1 MKSRTASLIAFIALI
16 FLGSH
21 AFGHDAPASFKP
33 VSTRP
38 ATDSPVAPPDTSAQ
52 KDCLPVANIKVEML
66 QGGKALVSWDAVPG
80 VPKYFVKL
88 TDENQNVLL
97 DTMTPVN
104 NIMVNG
110 LVKGKKYKFSVCY
123 LCSKTGNYVCS
134 YKTFRYIIIEDQVV
148 MLNGSSSSCNCDKAP
163 GIEGTCNS
171 SQSSY
176 YSLESSRVYNI
187 HLTDGADISFICTGT
202 VNPVGNC
209 PMDFSGMNADVH
221 GDFGLDLPF
230 YQIGNS
236 RIYFHGSTFCVMGED
251 VAAITYC
258 DIPTQEKKDQN
269 DTVEAEKVYP
279 NPFSDIVVVDLAAR
293 GLEGAETT
301 IRLLNATGI
310 PVLEKTTRDTGP
322 VAIQTESVA
331 PGLYWLSI
339 SGEGRE
345 RTVERLLKVQ

>member
-1 MKSRTASLIAFIALI
+1 MKSRTASLAGFIALI
-16 FLGSH
+16 FLGSQ
-21 AFGHDAPASFKP
+21 AFGHDAPISINPAN
-33 VSTRP
+33 TRP
-38 ATDSPVAPPDTSAQ
+38 AVDLPAGPPDTSFLKECQ
-52 KDCLPVANIKVEML
+52 PVTNIKVEML
-66 QGGKALVSWDAVPG
+66 QGGKALVSWDAIPG

-97 DTMTPVN
+97 DTITPVN

-110 LVKGKKYKFSVCY
+110 LAKGRKYKFSVCY
-123 LCSKTGNYVCS
+123 LCSKTNNYVCA

-148 MLNGSSSSCNCDKAP
+148 MLDGSSSSCNCDMAP
-163 GIEGTCNS
+163 GTEGACSS

-176 YSLESSRVYNI
+176 YTLETQRIYNI
-187 HLTDGADISFICTGT
+187 HLTDGVDISFVCTGT

-209 PMDFSGMNADVH
+209 PMNFSGMNTAVH

-258 DIPTQEKKDQN
+258 DVPAKEKADQN
-269 DTVEAEKVYP
+269 DPVAGELVYP
-279 NPFSDIVVVDLAAR
+279 NPFSDIVVVDIAAR
-293 GLEGAETT
+293 GPESAETT
-301 IRLLNATGI
+301 IRLLNATGV

-322 VAIQTESVA
+322 VAIPTESVA